1 MSACIQIN
9 NQPHSAEID
18 RIKSRGSTSSISM
31 GEELTTSSNNSGS
44 VADNQHHSLIH
55 SNISHAEI
63 SYNIIPMLEDDKEV
77 TLKTV
82 PKFLDEGNDFFRYID
97 PEPVLSPSY
106 ASINPNKRIRFP
118 IYEHIEKCSSKEAP
132 PTYSPAVEEVTVISM
147 KAEWLSPYEPAT
159 TRNWRNFIMEIN
171 STQLNFYRIDESLTA
186 GIKNYTN
193 GDSKEGNGSHHSH
206 FLSLPAKNAHQFNK
220 ADQERIC
227 FNLKRNRNKYLTNDR
242 IIKSYSLQCAK
253 LGIPTDYTKKT
264 FVLRMRCEAEQF
276 LLNFSHVDD
285 MIMWTM
291 YLQMGICVSLD
302 LDLREYP
309 TYRVVPRRRRRR
321 RRRNGENSD
330 AHGRSNSIGRLQLTR
345 ISSFSS
351 SNESKPPSRMKPS
364 RSLSSGLLSLYN
376 RSQSS
381 KAISELPS
389 ESKSSSVPSSRK
401 NSATDETV
409 STDFKSKLKCLFRSK
424 SNNRAGASSRKVT
437 VEKFKNQTRELNCV
451 MEDEEEDTSANV
463 VRTMS
468 LPAKEQSCMISKVI
482 TLPAE
487 LNQNSILKEKSG
499 ELTVPANN
507 PKNFTDPSHAIPLPV
522 TVEEECP
529 LSNNASADIDF
540 PIEHRNNA
548 LVQRELEEFREVVRE
563 HNEAAEENLCD
574 ATDELLMMR
583 DCSGDD
589 DEEEEDD
596 DEDTHVVNDSFD
608 QSRSVYI
615 DEGIFHDSDDDYVYT
630 MERRNS
636 YRNRAS
642 STTSALS
649 NTPYGS
655 DEVKWCPPI
664 KHMSRRR
671 YIRDSLRCIKPLS
684 EGHRWIGKVVFRPT
698 RAPNFET
705 NNLPI
710 TIGNYS
716 LGISST
722 QRKTGNKNS
731 WKDLDYKQTKNH
743 YLKIFTVGP
752 VGYLRAGTKI
762 FDSWN
767 KDF

>member
-1 MSACIQIN
+1 
-9 NQPHSAEID
+9 
-18 RIKSRGSTSSISM
+18 
-31 GEELTTSSNNSGS
+31 
-44 VADNQHHSLIH
+44 
-55 SNISHAEI
+55 
-63 SYNIIPMLEDDKEV
+63 
-77 TLKTV
+77 
-82 PKFLDEGNDFFRYID
+82 
-97 PEPVLSPSY
+97 
-106 ASINPNKRIRFP
+106 
-118 IYEHIEKCSSKEAP
+118 
-132 PTYSPAVEEVTVISM
+132 
-147 KAEWLSPYEPAT
+147 
-159 TRNWRNFIMEIN
+159 MEIN
-171 STQLNFYRIDESLTA
+171 STQLNFYRIDETLTA

-193 GDSKEGNGSHHSH
+193 GDSKDGSSHSHHSH
-206 FLSLPAKNAHQFNK
+206 FLSLSSKSAHQFNK

-227 FNLKRNRNKYLTNDR
+227 FNVKRNRNKYLTNDK

-291 YLQMGICVSLD
+291 YMQMGICVSLD

-321 RRRNGENSD
+321 RRRNGESLLSSGSQ
-330 AHGRSNSIGRLQLTR
+330 GRSDSMGRLQLTGN
-345 ISSFSS
+345 SSYTGPHTSS
-351 SNESKPPSRMKPS
+351 IDGKSSGRMKPS

-376 RSQSS
+376 RSQSF
-381 KAISELPS
+381 KTISESP
-389 ESKSSSVPSSRK
+389 SKSSSVPSSRK
-401 NSATDETV
+401 NSVSEETN

-424 SNNRAGASSRKVT
+424 SNSRSGASSRKVT
-437 VEKFKNQTRELNCV
+437 VEKFKRQSRELNCV
-451 MEDEEEDTSANV
+451 MEDEEEDTTANV
-463 VRTMS
+463 IRTMS
-468 LPAKEQSCMISKVI
+468 LPVKEQCCMISKVK

-487 LNQNSILKEKSG
+487 SSKNCIPEKTSG
-499 ELTVPANN
+499 ELTVPINN
-507 PKNFTDPSHAIPLPV
+507 SENLTPPPDPIPLPV
-522 TVEEECP
+522 TPEEKCP
-529 LSNNASADIDF
+529 LSNTSADVGF
-540 PIEHRNNA
+540 PTEHRNNA

-563 HNEAAEENLCD
+563 HNEAAEENVCD
-574 ATDELLMMR
+574 ASDEVRLVR
-583 DCSGDD
+583 NSSVDE

-596 DEDTHVVNDSFD
+596 DEDIHAVNDSID

-655 DEVKWCPPI
+655 DEVKWSPPV

-684 EGHRWIGKVVFRPT
+684 EGHRWIGKVVFRPAK
-698 RAPNFET
+698 APDFET

-710 TIGNYS
+710 AIGNYTHS
-716 LGISST
+716 IPSISG
-722 QRKTGNKNS
+722 KTVNKNP

-752 VGYLRAGTKI
+752 MGYLRASAKVY
-762 FDSWN
+762 DAW
-767 KDF
+767 DAM